1 MAGIATATPAQVED
15 ARRRLA
21 ILGVDLQLFSQGSRK
36 GTSLTATQITKIDLL
51 VDQAVAALALLNT

>member
-1 MAGIATATPAQVED
+1 MAGIATATAAQVED

-21 ILGVDLQLFSQGSRK
+21 ILGVELQQFSQGSRK
-36 GTSLTATQITKIDLL
+36 GSALSAAQIIKIDLQ

>member
-36 GTSLTATQITKIDLL
+36 GTALTATQITKIDLL

>member
-21 ILGVDLQLFSQGSRK
+21 ILGVELQLFSQGSRK

>member
-1 MAGIATATPAQVED
+1 MAGIATATAAQVED

-21 ILGVDLQLFSQGSRK
+21 ILGVELQQFSQGSRK

>member
-21 ILGVDLQLFSQGSRK
+21 ILGDDLQKFSQGTRK

>member
-1 MAGIATATPAQVED
+1 MAGIATATAVQVED

-21 ILGVDLQLFSQGSRK
+21 ILGKDLQRFSQGTLK
-36 GTSLTATQITKIDLL
+36 GTALTATQIAAIDTR

>member
-1 MAGIATATPAQVED
+1 MAGIATATQAQIED

-21 ILGVDLQLFSQGSRK
+21 ILGEDLQLFSQGTK
-36 GTSLTATQITKIDLL
+36 KPTALTAADIVAIDLR